1 MGQAASY
8 NSRKSRSNY
17 TTKYGIRI
25 TEGICN
31 GGWTIIIPTWSVDQC
46 WWDPCIGSKD
56 DKTDP
61 KREVIWKVIEVV
73 AQLALLL

>member
-17 TTKYGIRI
+17 TTNIRK
-25 TEGICN
+25 TVGICN
-31 GGWTIIIPTWSVDQC
+31 GGWTIIMPTGSVDQC
-46 WWDPCIGSKD
+46 WMGSKD
-56 DKTDP
+56 DEADP

-73 AQLALLL
+73 AQLILLLYRF